1 MKPLLAGLLLAVFF
15 CPLRARAAL
24 GGDVSSVA
32 ADQSQLNG
40 SIALR
45 PGSAFNVHQI
55 KADNGTVVRE
65 FVSPS
70 GSVFAVSWSGP
81 FVPNLHQLLG
91 AYFEQYSAGVSA
103 QKDTYVGRHPL
114 NLELPGLVVQMRGH
128 MRAYYGRAYLP
139 QQLPAG
145 TNLGDLW

>member
-1 MKPLLAGLLLAVFF
+1 MKPLLASLLMAVCLF
-15 CPLRARAAL
+15 PLQALAAL
-24 GGDVSSVA
+24 GGDVSSIA
-32 ADQSQLNG
+32 ADRAQFNG

-45 PGSAFNVHQI
+45 QGTVFNVHQI

-91 AYFEQYSAGVSA
+91 TYFDQYSAGVTT
-103 QKDTYVGRHPL
+103 QKSTYVGRHPL
-114 NLELPGLVVQMRGH
+114 DLKSADLAVEMHGH

-139 QQLPAG
+139 QQIPAG
-145 TNLGDLW
+145 TNVGDLW